1 MSTPKS
7 CIRTLQQKT
16 LSGYLTRKVAIKG
29 IIPFKT
35 FPIHC
40 FHNVNMVNIVVLELA
55 LSSFPQCGSLLPL
68 SILIAMSSLQLV
80 SSLLCELQEPRQQR
94 NGSVCWYAAIYKEL
108 TEEWGKA

>member
-7 CIRTLQQKT
+7 CIRALQQKS

-29 IIPFKT
+29 VIPFKT
-35 FPIHC
+35 FPIRC
-40 FHNVNMVNIVVLELA
+40 FHRDMVIIVVLELA
-55 LSSFPQCGSLLPL
+55 LSPFPQCGSLLPL
-68 SILIAMSSLQLV
+68 SILIAMSSRQLV